1 MRHIAFVLLASFLFS
16 GCNIIHIPEIM
27 RIRSVSANQ
36 DQQQKYVAAKN
47 KEFKKLLKIVEK
59 NKISKYKTQKDFVKG
74 FGEPIFKKQLSQQ
87 GKYSQ
92 LWLYRYCQKMFGS
105 EKVYLYFDD
114 TGNLT
119 KWEHRP
125 ATSQ

>member
-1 MRHIAFVLLASFLFS
+1 MRYIVFVLLASFLFS

-36 DQQQKYVAAKN
+36 DQQQKYVQAKN
-47 KEFKKLLKIVEK
+47 KEFKKLLKVIKEG
-59 NKISKYKTQKDFVKG
+59 KISQYKTQKDFIKG
-74 FGEPIFKKQLSQQ
+74 FGDPIFKKKFSQPE
-87 GKYSQ
+87 KYSQ
-92 LWLYRYCQKMFGS
+92 LWLYRYCEKMFGS

-114 TGNLT
+114 AGNLT